1 MCQGKGLCFPQ
12 PFQFVPAIDH
22 ADDVCIIV
30 IIKSN
35 YFMNISIKLIELN
48 IYEERKNQ
56 QIII

>member
-1 MCQGKGLCFPQ
+1 MCQGKGLCFLQ

-35 YFMNISIKLIELN
+35 YLMNISI
-48 IYEERKNQ
+48 
-56 QIII
+56 IIGGTDYT